1 MSVRFLL
8 GASGSG
14 KSRQI
19 YNEIIQASIKEPER
33 NFYLIV
39 PEQYTME
46 AQRELVTM
54 HPAGG
59 MMNIDAIGMNR
70 LAYRVFDELGISTG
84 QVLEDMEAIMT
95 SLDL

>member
-46 AQRELVTM
+46 AQR
-54 HPAGG
+54 AGHNASG
-59 MMNIDAIGMNR
+59 R
-70 LAYRVFDELGISTG
+70 RHDEH
-84 QVLEDMEAIMT
+84 
-95 SLDL
+95 